1 MEAKLYRRMEILQ
14 SENKKHPKSKKAEK
28 KKEEKTSE
36 KENIYLTEQPYV
48 NISNSEKEIIYPQIG
63 KNESQKKQ
71 IINKQRENYLKE
83 KISKMDYNSELF
95 SNIQKDLGKQIEN
108 VKTQIKDKNII
119 ISEVPKDLN
128 KYMARSISVE
138 NNLIKCSNE
147 DYENKK
153 KYKNLKNL
161 KKEQASLIYKLKKIE
176 ENENLLNNEGFNSL
190 NNSSQGTTKFD
201 KSIKEQQMKNIKNK
215 KNEINER
222 LIEIEKNINK
232 ILDEEITEDKK
243 KMNIKKF
250 LENFKR
256 DCEIV
261 EARTKRY
268 IKESKE
274 RNKHLENILN
284 EAIEKK
290 KKEIEDKER
299 EKQEKIKENIKNEKD
314 NISKRYNENK
324 ALMLKYK
331 PYINERYEKTE
342 YLYNLNE
349 KKQIEDDQKLIN
361 EAIREKKFKNKSITN
376 LELEEFNDKIAKM
389 KEKIQEEKL
398 KKKKK
403 K

>member
-1 MEAKLYRRMEILQ
+1 MEILQ

-161 KKEQASLIYKLKKIE
+161 KKEQASLIYKTWTICK
-176 ENENLLNNEGFNSL
+176 
-190 NNSSQGTTKFD
+190 T
-201 KSIKEQQMKNIKNK
+201 
-215 KNEINER
+215 
-222 LIEIEKNINK
+222 
-232 ILDEEITEDKK
+232 
-243 KMNIKKF
+243 
-250 LENFKR
+250 
-256 DCEIV
+256 DCKV
-261 EARTKRY
+261 SCPTRSRCGRSPPWRSPWA
-268 IKESKE
+268 
-274 RNKHLENILN
+274 
-284 EAIEKK
+284 
-290 KKEIEDKER
+290 
-299 EKQEKIKENIKNEKD
+299 
-314 NISKRYNENK
+314 
-324 ALMLKYK
+324 
-331 PYINERYEKTE
+331 
-342 YLYNLNE
+342 
-349 KKQIEDDQKLIN
+349 
-361 EAIREKKFKNKSITN
+361 
-376 LELEEFNDKIAKM
+376 
-389 KEKIQEEKL
+389 
-398 KKKKK
+398 
-403 K
+403 